1 MTGGGTVKYLDV
13 VTGETSTF
21 QYIKKYEA
29 IPMSVVAGT
38 NNRAWKP
45 TDSTMQEKFQNV
57 ILGKPNFSF
66 SITTDITN
74 YTTIYSTNSVYKP
87 VINNGIL
94 VFLGNSVPSSTTV
107 ISMKEVFVYEGA
119 FGTTTGMLISDMSN
133 VTITSPQDG
142 QALVYDNSIQ
152 KWIAG
157 TVGSDYIP
165 ISTLETLDDV
175 SLNNLAVGQTVGYD
189 GFKWIRKNF

>member
-1 MTGGGTVKYLDV
+1 MLKKTLGSAYTSADLVSGQETPVLPKIQNSQIFTNRITDKNSSNFYSWSSSSNVTGGGTVKYLDV

-21 QYIKKYEA
+21 QFIKKYEA

-45 TDSTMQEKFQNV
+45 TDSTMREKFQNV

-74 YTTIYSTNSVYKP
+74 YTTIYSTNSGYKP

-94 VFLGNSVPSSTTV
+94 VFLGNSVTRGV
-107 ISMKEVFVYEGA
+107 
-119 FGTTTGMLISDMSN
+119 
-133 VTITSPQDG
+133 Q
-142 QALVYDNSIQ
+142 QQ
-152 KWIAG
+152 
-157 TVGSDYIP
+157 
-165 ISTLETLDDV
+165 
-175 SLNNLAVGQTVGYD
+175 
-189 GFKWIRKNF
+189 